1 MPLVRVKTKYQVTL
15 PTGIRE
21 QVGLRIGDLLEAKVE
36 KGKITLAPKGVLDR
50 GIAES
55 IEDYGK
61 GRSYGPF
68 DSAEDML
75 KSLHANA
82 KKLRAS
88 NSRRPR
94 R

>member
-15 PTGIRE
+15 PARIRE

-36 KGKITLAPKGVLDR
+36 KGKITLAPKAVIDR

-55 IEDYGK
+55 IEDYRQ

-68 DSAEDML
+68 ESSEDML
-75 KSLHANA
+75 KSLRANI
-82 KKLRAS
+82 K
-88 NSRRPR
+88 RRKTPGLGHPR